1 MWQGHMSDILCVSM
15 ILTELNTSQPTVGIV
30 AAWGRYPLVVV
41 QALKRQ
47 GYRVVCLG
55 VAQHADPVLAD
66 MCDEFRWIGLGKL
79 GGAIRYFRRHG
90 VHHATMAGKFHK
102 TMLFHPWIWFRHL
115 PDWQAVKKFA
125 PYFASTRRDRKDDT
139 LLGALVDAFAEF
151 DIHFGPATQYAPEL
165 LVKAGQLAGR
175 PLTEAQQSDI
185 RFGWNL
191 AKEMGRLDVGQSV
204 CVKDRA
210 VMAVEAIEGTDAC
223 IRRAGELCRRG
234 DFVVVKVAK
243 PQQDMRFDV
252 PTIGIGTL
260 KSMVAAKGRVLA
272 IEADRTILLDETEF
286 LEFARRHNLAVVSLS
301 EADIHAAAA

>member
-1 MWQGHMSDILCVSM
+1 MSDILCVSM